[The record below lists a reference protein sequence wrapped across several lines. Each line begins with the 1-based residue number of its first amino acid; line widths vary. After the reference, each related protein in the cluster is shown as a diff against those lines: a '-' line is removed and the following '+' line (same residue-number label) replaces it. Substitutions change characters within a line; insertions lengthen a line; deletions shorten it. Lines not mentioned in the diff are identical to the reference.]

1 MQDEQAVL
9 EAAELLIEAVALS
22 EALLDGDITEARFR
36 AGQLVEKPAVATN
49 PDLRAS
55 AGRVVSLLGPP
66 GIHPLPGYAD
76 AVVDLTDRLEQ
87 AAAFLRG

>member
-1 MQDEQAVL
+1 MQDEQAIL

-22 EALLDGDITEARFR
+22 EALLEGDLTEARFR
-36 AGQLVEKPAVATN
+36 AGQLAEKPSVMSN
-49 PDLRAS
+49 PGLNAS
-55 AGRVVSLLGPP
+55 ASRVVSLLGAP
-66 GIHPLPGYAD
+66 GSEPLPGYAD

>member
-1 MQDEQAVL
+1 MPDEQAIL

-22 EALLDGDITEARFR
+22 EALLEGDLTEARFR
-36 AGQLVEKPAVATN
+36 AGHLTEKPGVATN
-49 PDLRAS
+49 PNLRAS
-55 AGRVVSLLGPP
+55 AERVVSLLGPP
-66 GIHPLPGYAD
+66 GTHPLPGYAD

>member
-1 MQDEQAVL
+1 MPDEQAIL

-22 EALLDGDITEARFR
+22 EALLEGDLTEARFR
-36 AGQLVEKPAVATN
+36 AGQLVEKPAVTNN

-55 AGRVVSLLGPP
+55 AGRVVSLLGAP
-66 GIHPLPGYAD
+66 GCYPLPGYAD

>member
-22 EALLDGDITEARFR
+22 EALLDGDLTEARFR

-55 AGRVVSLLGPP
+55 ARRVVSLLGAP
-66 GIHPLPGYAD
+66 GSHPLPGYAD

-87 AAAFLRG
+87 TASFLRG